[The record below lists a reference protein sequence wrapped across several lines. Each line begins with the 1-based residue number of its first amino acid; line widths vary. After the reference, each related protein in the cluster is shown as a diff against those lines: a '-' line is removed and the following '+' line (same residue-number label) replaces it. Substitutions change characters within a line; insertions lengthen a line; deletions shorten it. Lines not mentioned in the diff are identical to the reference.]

1 MKSARGF
8 TKLRTAAYV
17 YNIAQLCD
25 FLLILLITKKR
36 RRKKKKEKY
45 HMHRHVFE
53 QERTN

>member
-25 FLLILLITKKR
+25 FLLILLITKK
-36 RRKKKKEKY
+36 KKKEREKY

>member
-25 FLLILLITKKR
+25 FLLILLITKK
-36 RRKKKKEKY
+36 KEK
-45 HMHRHVFE
+45 R
-53 QERTN
+53 EREIPYA